1 LKYFQSR
8 THGKRG
14 EQSPPGPNVG
24 LRAPNGERKRQT
36 GVGSGVQKQVRNR
49 QKNLGQIFARLERK
63 KRNHGRPEGGRGI
76 S

>member
-1 LKYFQSR
+1 
-8 THGKRG
+8 
-14 EQSPPGPNVG
+14 

-36 GVGSGVQKQVRNR
+36 GVGSGVQKQVRNQ